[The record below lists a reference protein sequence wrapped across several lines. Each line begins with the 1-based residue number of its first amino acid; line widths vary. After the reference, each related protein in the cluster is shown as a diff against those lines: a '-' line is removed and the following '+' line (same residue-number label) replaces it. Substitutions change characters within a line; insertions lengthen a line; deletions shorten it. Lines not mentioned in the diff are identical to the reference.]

1 MNVIQYKRRLK
12 SFKVD
17 ANIKKA
23 IKQNSDEIINLN
35 KINLD
40 KGLNYENRVV
50 GYYKERTAQFAK
62 KLKPNKP
69 KTANTKYNFD
79 WTGSF
84 INGIFITYEDYKI
97 KFKSRGMGG
106 SKKSVFI
113 TKNKLL
119 GLLDVQ
125 SKIVNNDILTPAL
138 RNLFKSHLEK

>member
-17 ANIKKA
+17 ANVKKA
-23 IKQNSDEIINLN
+23 I
-35 KINLD
+35 
-40 KGLNYENRVV
+40 
-50 GYYKERTAQFAK
+50 AK

-113 TKNKLL
+113 TNNKLL